1 MPRIVVKPVRKTA
14 SFRNVREHRKLC
26 MDKTMDQFDWERFT
40 ISDDPS
46 ENVRPLSETL
56 LLMFNELNAFQL
68 LRLEFHPEIRLTCL
82 LLLNICTCKIRNK
95 NSRSQR
101 QSENLV
107 LQERIN
113 ALLRAEQIRAVNERK
128 SSYHTSSKRWWDTVN
143 MITGRQARNAPVSS
157 TIDPK
162 TINLYFQSINTD
174 VQNSTPEVLSI
185 PDGTRIPTIEVH
197 TVWKFLSTL
206 KRTAP
211 GPDELPFWIWI
222 RRRDFTYQL
231 APTITKVF
239 NSSLKKQ
246 LVSCLWKLA
255 NITPIPKETPFE
267 TGNQLRPISLTNVIM
282 KLFERVVVKKELSSV
297 LKSAIS
303 PDQIAYKEGWL
314 KCLA

>member
-1 MPRIVVKPVRKTA
+1 MREEVVIT
-14 SFRNVREHRKLC
+14 
-26 MDKTMDQFDWERFT
+26 
-40 ISDDPS
+40 
-46 ENVRPLSETL
+46 PL
-56 LLMFNELNAFQL
+56 
-68 LRLEFHPEIRLTCL
+68 RR
-82 LLLNICTCKIRNK
+82 
-95 NSRSQR
+95 
-101 QSENLV
+101 
-107 LQERIN
+107 
-113 ALLRAEQIRAVNERK
+113 
-128 SSYHTSSKRWWDTVN
+128 
-143 MITGRQARNAPVSS
+143 GRQARNAPVSS

-174 VQNSTPEVLSI
+174 DQYSTPEVLSI